1 MAGEISDCFLPLPTA
16 SDLIMHSLSDNWL
29 IVGLG
34 NPGKEYERT
43 RHNLGFMLVD
53 LLAREEQTQIKR
65 DECRALIGQAMID
78 GRKIEL
84 AKPQT
89 YMNLSGESVN
99 CLLRKPGRSVAKLIV
114 ISDDLALPF
123 STIRIRPK
131 GSHGGQNGLRSIIDC
146 LGTNEFTRLRI
157 GIQPEHP
164 ISNAKNFVL
173 ENFSKKESE
182 TVEKILEES
191 ANAIRSII
199 TDGMEKAMARWNSD
213 LGLRSKPPA

>member
-1 MAGEISDCFLPLPTA
+1 M
-16 SDLIMHSLSDNWL
+16 DLLSENWL

-34 NPGKEYERT
+34 NPGKDYERT

-65 DECRALIGQAMID
+65 DECRALIGQAAID
-78 GRKIEL
+78 GQKVEL

-89 YMNLSGESVN
+89 YMNLSGESVS
-99 CLLRKPGRSVAKLIV
+99 CLLKKPGRSIAKLIV

-123 STIRIRPK
+123 GTIRIRPK

-146 LGTNEFTRLRI
+146 VRTNEFVRLRI

-164 ISNAKNFVL
+164 IANAKNFVL

-191 ANAIRSII
+191 AKAIRSII
-199 TDGMEKAMARWNSD
+199 NDGAEKAMARWNSD
-213 LGLRSKPPA
+213 LGI